1 MTVIIDG
8 TNGITSPGG
17 DSAAVDVETPKVK
30 TSGNFTIATNSAD
43 RVTVTSAGDVGIGT
57 TDPQS
62 KLQVVGDQIVVSG
75 ATALGNLGIQIKGT
89 AIDAIPAAQAQ
100 GYIATGSS
108 SIGANGDLF
117 IASRTSAATSI
128 RFITGTTPA
137 ERARIDSSGN
147 FLVGTTDGA
156 SAIGTAEGIQ
166 LRSSNLLGVTRAGAT
181 PLTLSR
187 RTDNGT
193 IAEFRRDTTAV
204 GSISVT
210 GSATAYNTSSDYRLK
225 ENVQPMTGALEKV
238 AALNPVTYT
247 WKTDGSAGQGFI
259 AHELQEVC
267 PDAVTG
273 EKDAVDAEGNPQYQ
287 GVDTSFLVGILT
299 AAIKEQQAIITDLK
313 ARIEVLE
320 QA

>member
-1 MTVIIDG
+1 MAVIIDG
-8 TNGITSPGG
+8 LNGITSPGG
-17 DSAAVDVETPKVK
+17 DSAAVDIETPKVK

-43 RVTVTSAGDVGIGT
+43 RVTVTSAGNVGIGT
-57 TDPQS
+57 SSPQGR
-62 KLQVVGDQIVVSG
+62 LHLTGTVSDG
-75 ATALGNLGIQIKGT
+75 NRPAVYLENTTAS
-89 AIDAIPAAQAQ
+89 
-100 GYIATGSS
+100 TGRTWFV
-108 SIGANGDLF
+108 GANDGGPFAISDVT
-117 IASRTSAATSI
+117 AN
-128 RFITGTTPA
+128 A
-137 ERARIDSSGN
+137 ERARIDSAGALLVNTTTATGTVN
-147 FLVGTTDGA
+147 FSVAADTTTRNPMSVNNTRTTAGTDF
-156 SAIGTAEGIQ
+156 SIIFY
-166 LRSSNLLGVTRAGAT
+166 RAG
-181 PLTLSR
+181 
-187 RTDNGT
+187 N
-193 IAEFRRDTTAV
+193 IV
-204 GSISVT
+204 GSVQTSLT
-210 GSATAYNTSSDYRLK
+210 ATSFVTSSDYRLK